1 MVIILRN
8 VLGTELVYGFGRS
21 EEIVGE
27 TIVRRG
33 GGAWRF
39 RAIQDLIHIR
49 RYRQVPGVAGRGAAT
64 PAAAEVEVSR
74 GRNKKVGNFKL

>member
-1 MVIILRN
+1 VVIILRN

-33 GGAWRF
+33 GRDRF
-39 RAIQDLIHIR
+39 II
-49 RYRQVPGVAGRGAAT
+49 AT
-64 PAAAEVEVSR
+64 
-74 GRNKKVGNFKL
+74 KVGLDRQEKLVIIDG